1 MEYDQ
6 IVSIPEEHIYTTDE
20 NVDACQNVSIEH
32 GTPYSMEIKRP
43 KSLSNKTARCEKLK
57 KRLQRKTQKF
67 NALADDGDHFY
78 TAVETCITTEDG
90 VVELQARLNNISLS
104 LVSLYHCQ
112 LHNLYVAPCYCAIA

>member
-1 MEYDQ
+1 MEYNQ
-6 IVSIPEEHIYTTDE
+6 NVSSQEENIDTTDE

-32 GTPYSMEIKRP
+32 GTPYSMEIRRP

-57 KRLQRKTQKF
+57 KRLQRKTQ
-67 NALADDGDHFY
+67 NALADDGDHFF